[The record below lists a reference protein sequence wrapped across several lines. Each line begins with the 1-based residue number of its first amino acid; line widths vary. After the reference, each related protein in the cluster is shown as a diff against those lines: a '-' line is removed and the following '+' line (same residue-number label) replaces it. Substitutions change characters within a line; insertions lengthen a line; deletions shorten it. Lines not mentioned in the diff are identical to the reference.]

1 MSTSSETATSV
12 TNSRPLGY
20 LYLALAMV
28 TVGSAV
34 VASKIVAATLPPFT
48 ATLLR
53 YAMALPFFLVLMRW
67 QGTRL
72 PEMPRS
78 DWVLLVLQSAAGAIG
93 YTALLMAG
101 LREASAGDAA
111 IIVGLLPLVS
121 ALFAVLAL
129 GERPHGALWLALA
142 VALAGVL
149 LATGAG
155 SEAARSWRGNLL
167 VLGAV
172 VCESVFILLNRKMKT
187 SVPPLAL
194 SVLMTAIGL
203 VLSAAAALP
212 EAPWSLAYG
221 RTALLAIA
229 YYALVPTVAGYLL
242 WYAGAARI
250 GAAEA
255 SLMTAVAPVAAL
267 FLAAV
272 VLHEPVTPAQL
283 AGTGCVLGAVL
294 AYGLAG
300 RRAISAPST
309 SKTAA

>member
-1 MSTSSETATSV
+1 MSG
-12 TNSRPLGY
+12 SRPLGY

-48 ATLLR
+48 ATALR
-53 YAMALPFFLVLMRW
+53 YAMALPCFLLLMRW
-67 QGTRL
+67 RGTRL
-72 PEMPRS
+72 PALPRR
-78 DWVLLVLQSAAGAIG
+78 DWLLLVLQAGAGAIG

-111 IIVGLLPLVS
+111 IIVGMLPLVS

-129 GERPHGALWLALA
+129 GERPTVPLGLALA
-142 VALAGVL
+142 VALAGVV
-149 LATGAG
+149 LATGEGGAQQG
-155 SEAARSWRGNLL
+155 SWLGNAL

-172 VCESVFILLNRKMKT
+172 VCESLFILLNRKMAT
-187 SVPPLAL
+187 NVAPLAL
-194 SVLMTAIGL
+194 SVLMTVIGFAMS
-203 VLSAAAALP
+203 VVAALF
-212 EAPWSLAYG
+212 EAPWNLAYDDG
-221 RTALLAIA
+221 AMLAIA

-242 WYAGAARI
+242 WYAGAARV

-255 SLMTAVAPVAAL
+255 SLMTAVAPVSAL

-272 VLHEPVTPAQL
+272 VLHEPVAPAQL
-283 AGTGCVLGAVL
+283 AGAACVLGAVL
-294 AYGLAG
+294 AYGVAG
-300 RRAISAPST
+300 RAVSATSS